1 VDACLHSKQVSKA
14 GSNTFKKHAET
25 MYVSQLR
32 SLTNAKNE
40 SKILNIF
47 EKEFKVQSEES
58 RARSRMMETMQDRLG
73 RLIETQAQTQ
83 AQQAT
88 QQLAFSERFASLMEK
103 MIPKKSAFEVY
114 EENKK
119 RIDMMLENGDI
130 DRDEANLL
138 LQNIKKDLLNG

>member
-1 VDACLHSKQVSKA
+1 
-14 GSNTFKKHAET
+14 

-47 EKEFKVQSEES
+47 EKEFKVQAEES

-88 QQLAFSERFASLMEK
+88 QQLAFSERFASLKEK
-103 MIPKKSAFEVY
+103 LIPKKSAFEVY